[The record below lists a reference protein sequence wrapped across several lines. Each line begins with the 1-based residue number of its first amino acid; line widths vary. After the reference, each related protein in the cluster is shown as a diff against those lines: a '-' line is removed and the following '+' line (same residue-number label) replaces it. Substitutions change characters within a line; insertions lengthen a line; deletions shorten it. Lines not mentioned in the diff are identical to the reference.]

1 MTLRLLAFSLFF
13 TAVPAFAQV
22 VADPPLDAA
31 APEVAPESTRL
42 AEPDV
47 TAPETPAQVPLQ
59 IDIDPPKRWGLV
71 IHGGAGVLE
80 KDKMTPEKDAAI
92 RAALKAALDAG
103 GKVLASG
110 GSATDAVEAAIVILE
125 DDPHFNA
132 GRGAV
137 LAADGSI
144 ALDAAIMDGSDRKAG
159 AVAGV
164 HIARNPIRAAHRV
177 MTDSPH
183 VLLTGMGADDF
194 VKEKGLETADQ
205 KGWFE
210 TPERRRKWEEWR
222 KEQFSGVD
230 VERKFGTVGA
240 VARDMEGHVA
250 AGTST
255 GGLTGKKWGRV
266 GDSPLIGAGTYAD
279 DRSCAVSATGD
290 GEYFIRVGV
299 AHEICARV
307 RLSGE
312 KIVPAARAVLDET
325 KALGG
330 EGGVIVLT
338 PDGQMG
344 WSFNTPGMY
353 RGGKDSTG
361 RERVAI
367 YGDE

>member
-1 MTLRLLAFSLFF
+1 MSIRLLALSLFLSPL
-13 TAVPAFAQV
+13 PAFAQTV
-22 VADPPLDAA
+22 EDPPVVESPATQPDEAAA
-31 APEVAPESTRL
+31 AP
-42 AEPDV
+42 
-47 TAPETPAQVPLQ
+47 VPLQ

-80 KDKMTPEKDAAI
+80 KGKMTPEKDAAI

-103 GKVLASG
+103 GTVLASG

-125 DDPHFNA
+125 DDPNFNA

-137 LAADGSI
+137 LSADGSI
-144 ALDAAIMDGSDRKAG
+144 ALDAAIMDGKDRRAG

-164 HIARNPIRAAHRV
+164 HIAKNPIRAAMRV

-194 VKEKGLETADQ
+194 VKEKGLEVADQ
-205 KGWFE
+205 KSWFE
-210 TPERRRKWEEWR
+210 TPERRRAWEDWR
-222 KEQFSGVD
+222 KKQLSWFDVD
-230 VERKFGTVGA
+230 RKFGTVGA

-255 GGLTGKKWGRV
+255 GGLTGKKWSRV

-279 DRSCAVSATGD
+279 DRACAVSATGD
-290 GEYFIRVGV
+290 GEFFIRVGV

-312 KIVPAARAVLDET
+312 KIVPAARAVLDEA